1 MPTKPKTKPRPVG
14 RPRLAKG
21 EAKGKIVP
29 VRFNAQDLK
38 QIEYAAKKT
47 NQTVSQFVR
56 NRITDTST
64 SDDLNAAMSLLSKLR
79 NTYVF
84 VGNTEMAKKC
94 DLAIAAVQGG
104 PVPFD
109 AI

>member
-1 MPTKPKTKPRPVG
+1 MPEPKHKPKKLG

-38 QIEYAAKKT
+38 QIELAAKKT
-47 NQTVSQFVR
+47 KQTVSQFVR
-56 NRITDTST
+56 SSITGAS
-64 SDDLNAAMSLLSKLR
+64 SSEDLLEAMRLLSKLR
-79 NTYVF
+79 NTYAF
-84 VGNTEMAKKC
+84 EGDTEMAKNC

-104 PVPFD
+104 VVPSNV
-109 AI
+109 